1 MGIHQIIVSASP
13 GDAVTDTALAFR
25 KLLQR
30 TGPSSLFARYID
42 PRLDQ
47 TVWPLTA
54 YEADPQ
60 PESVL
65 IYHVSIGEPE
75 VVRFL
80 LSRHERLILVY
91 HNITPPEYF
100 AEFDPGFAELLS
112 GGRSELHVL
121 RDRADTALAVSAYN
135 ARELEALG
143 YRDVRISPLP
153 VDVAALRAVAPDPT
167 TVQALD
173 GLDGPLVLYVGQL
186 LPHKRPDLLV
196 QAYHVLTT
204 YLRPDAH
211 LALLGP
217 ARLEAYHE
225 ALQTF
230 ASELNLY
237 QAKMTG
243 WLTPEQLAAYYTK
256 ADVFVTMS
264 EHEGFCVPLLEAM
277 SFDVPVVARAFGAIP
292 DTMGDA
298 GLLLP
303 PDEDPVLAAE
313 ALAELLASERLRAE
327 LTRRGRQR
335 LAAFDVEKANAT
347 FLDHVLDVTDGS
359 RQR

>member
-1 MGIHQIIVSASP
+1 VEIHQIIVSASP
-13 GDAVTDTALAFR
+13 GDAVTNTALAYQ
-25 KLLQR
+25 KLLEQK
-30 TGPSSLFARYID
+30 GPSLLFARYVD

-47 TVWPLTA
+47 TVRPLTA
-54 YEADPQ
+54 YEAEAKPD
-60 PESVL
+60 SLL

-80 LSRHERLILVY
+80 LGRHERLVLVY

-100 AEFDPGFAELLS
+100 AEFDPGFAALLS
-112 GGRSELHVL
+112 GGRAELGLL
-121 RDRADTALAVSAYN
+121 RERADTALAVSAYN

-143 YRDVRISPLP
+143 YRDVRVSPLP
-153 VDVAALRAVAPDPT
+153 VDVAALRATEPDPVT
-167 TVQALD
+167 MQALD
-173 GLDGPLVLYVGQL
+173 ELDGPLLLYVGQL
-186 LPHKRPDLLV
+186 LPHKRPDLLLA
-196 QAYHVLTT
+196 AYHVLTT

-217 ARLEAYHE
+217 ARLEAYHH

-230 ASELNLY
+230 SSELNLSG
-237 QAKMTG
+237 ATITG
-243 WLTPEQLAAYYTK
+243 WLAPEQLAAYYSK

-292 DTMGDA
+292 DTMGNA

-303 PDEDPVLAAE
+303 PEEDPVLVAE
-313 ALAELLASERLRAE
+313 ALAEMLESDGLRKE
-327 LTRRGRQR
+327 LIRRGQQR
-335 LAAFDVEKANAT
+335 LPAFDLETANAT
-347 FLDHVLDVTDGS
+347 FLDHVRDVTDGS
-359 RQR
+359 RPR

>member
-1 MGIHQIIVSASP
+1 MEVHQIIVSASP
-13 GDAVTDTALAFR
+13 GDAVTNTALAFQD
-25 KLLQR
+25 LLQGK
-30 TGPSSLFARYID
+30 GPSNLFARYVD

-47 TVWPLTA
+47 RVRPLTA
-54 YEADPQ
+54 FEAPSNPDTL
-60 PESVL
+60 L

-80 LSRHERLILVY
+80 LDRHERLILVY

-100 AEFDPGFAELLS
+100 AELDPRFADLLS
-112 GGRSELHVL
+112 GGRSDLHVL
-121 RDRADTALAVSAYN
+121 RERADTALAVSAYN
-135 ARELEALG
+135 ARELEAIG

-153 VDVAALRAVAPDPT
+153 VDVSALHDIEPDAG

-173 GLDGPLVLYVGQL
+173 ELDGPLVLSVGQL
-186 LPHKRPDLLV
+186 LPHKRPDLLL
-196 QAYHVLTT
+196 QAYHVLST

-217 ARLEAYHE
+217 ARLATYHK

-230 ASELNLY
+230 SSELNLFR
-237 QAKMTG
+237 ARITG
-243 WLTPEQLAAYYTK
+243 WLTPEQLAAYYSR
-256 ADVFVTMS
+256 AAVFVTMS

-277 SFDVPVVARAFGAIP
+277 SFDVPVVARAFGALP

-303 PDEDPVLAAE
+303 AEEDPLLVAE
-313 ALAELLASERLRAE
+313 VLAELMESDGLRAE
-327 LTRRGRQR
+327 LTRRGRKR
-335 LAAFDVEKANAT
+335 LAAFDVETANAT
-347 FLDHVLDVTDGS
+347 FLGHIRDVTDRS
-359 RQR
+359 RQP

>member
-1 MGIHQIIVSASP
+1 MEIHQIIVSASP
-13 GDAVTDTALAFR
+13 SDAVTNTALAFQE
-25 KLLQR
+25 LLQR
-30 TGPSSLFARYID
+30 GGPSGLFARYVD

-47 TVWPLTA
+47 RVRPLTA
-54 YEADPQ
+54 YQAEAHPD
-60 PESVL
+60 SLL

-80 LSRHERLILVY
+80 LARHERLILVY
-91 HNITPPEYF
+91 HNITPPGYF
-100 AEFDPGFAELLS
+100 AEFDQRFADLLS

-135 ARELEALG
+135 ARELEAIG
-143 YRDVRISPLP
+143 YRDVRVSPLP
-153 VDVAALRAVAPDPT
+153 VDVSALRAIEPDAAT
-167 TVQALD
+167 LQALD
-173 GLDGPLVLYVGQL
+173 ELDGPLVLYVGQL
-186 LPHKRPDLLV
+186 LPHKRPDLLL

-204 YLRPDAH
+204 YLRPGAH

-217 ARLEAYHE
+217 ARLETYHR
-225 ALQTF
+225 ALETF
-230 ASELNLY
+230 VSELNLFN
-237 QAKMTG
+237 AKLTG
-243 WLTPEQLAAYYTK
+243 WLTLEQLAAYYSR
-256 ADVFVTMS
+256 AAVFVTMS

-277 SFDVPVVARAFGAIP
+277 SFDIPVVARACGAIP

-303 PDEDPVLAAE
+303 SEENPLLVAE
-313 ALAELLASERLRAE
+313 VLAELLESDGLRTE

-335 LAAFDVEKANAT
+335 LTAFDVETANAT
-347 FLDHVLDVTDGS
+347 FLDHIVDVTDGS

>member
-1 MGIHQIIVSASP
+1 VEIHQIIVSASP
-13 GDAVTDTALAFR
+13 GDAVTNTALAFQ

-30 TGPSSLFARYID
+30 TGPSSLFARYVD

-47 TVWPLTA
+47 TVRPLTA
-54 YEADPQ
+54 YDADARPDGL
-60 PESVL
+60 L

-80 LSRHERLILVY
+80 LGRHERLILVY

-100 AEFDPGFAELLS
+100 APFDPGFADLLAD
-112 GGRSELHVL
+112 GRSELELL

-135 ARELEALG
+135 ALELKALG
-143 YRDVRISPLP
+143 YRDVRLSPLP
-153 VDVAALRAVAPDPT
+153 VDVAALRATEPDPA

-173 GLDGPLVLYVGQL
+173 ELDGPLILYVGQL
-186 LPHKRPDLLV
+186 LPHKRPDLLL
-196 QAYHVLTT
+196 QTYHVLTT

-211 LALLGP
+211 LALVGP
-217 ARLEAYHE
+217 ARLEAYHK

-230 ASELNLY
+230 SSELNLY

-256 ADVFVTMS
+256 ANVFITMS

-313 ALAELLASERLRAE
+313 ALAEALASDGLRAE

-335 LAAFDVEKANAT
+335 LGAFDVETANAT
-347 FLDHVLDVTDGS
+347 FLDHVLDLTDGS
-359 RQR
+359 RRR